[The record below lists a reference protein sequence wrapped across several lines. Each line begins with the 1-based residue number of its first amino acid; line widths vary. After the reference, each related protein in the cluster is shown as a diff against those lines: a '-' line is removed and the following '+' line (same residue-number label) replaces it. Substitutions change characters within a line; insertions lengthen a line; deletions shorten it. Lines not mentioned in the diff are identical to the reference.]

1 MSFPICRTKHFSLG
15 IDISKYRELTCIL
28 SDSMTTGALAVGST
42 AAGAGDAALGVGDR
56 FLNFFSSASAGANPV
71 EDLRFVVAAT

>member
-1 MSFPICRTKHFSLG
+1 
-15 IDISKYRELTCIL
+15 
-28 SDSMTTGALAVGST
+28 MTTGALAVGST

-71 EDLRFVVAAT
+71 EDLRFVVAAK